1 MRSKAGPSSKEI
13 KTAAE
18 ADKFI
23 THEDHS
29 VVGTYGSKF
38 HYFGYIH
45 NNADNSIDEILNNEM
60 ISSAYNYTKI
70 TINQQKSCAVSF
82 GIFACIKICHI

>member
-29 VVGTYGSKF
+29 VVGTYGSKL
-38 HYFGYIH
+38 HYFRYIH

-60 ISSAYNYTKI
+60 ISSPYNSVKLL
-70 TINQQKSCAVSF
+70 
-82 GIFACIKICHI
+82 

>member
-45 NNADNSIDEILNNEM
+45 NKIYADNSIDEIINNEI
-60 ISSAYNYTKI
+60 ISSLYN
-70 TINQQKSCAVSF
+70 S
-82 GIFACIKICHI
+82 